1 MVVTVRRDFTMSHHR
16 TFEILTAE
24 PVPSRRKPRH
34 RSDEEKARLVAEA
47 FSPGG
52 NVSAVA
58 RSEGLDPSQLYA
70 WRRKALSSGMVAP
83 LTEAASKPFT
93 QGWPLRTSF
102 QIVGKSDPFLLSALH
117 ARMRFKTASVM
128 VRIYRHRR
136 EWI

>member
-1 MVVTVRRDFTMSHHR
+1 MSDSVNHHR

-47 FSPGG
+47 FSPRR

-83 LTEAASKPFT
+83 LTKGASKPATFT
-93 QGWPLRTSF
+93 RFEAVGSDTVEIVIGDAVVRAGGDVDPDHLAKVLR
-102 QIVGKSDPFLLSALH
+102 A
-117 ARMRFKTASVM
+117 
-128 VRIYRHRR
+128 VRKA
-136 EWI
+136 

>member
-1 MVVTVRRDFTMSHHR
+1 MSHHR

-58 RSEGLDPSQLYA
+58 RSEGLNACPSGGPA
-70 WRRKALSSGMVAP
+70 PSSVA
-83 LTEAASKPFT
+83 
-93 QGWPLRTSF
+93 R
-102 QIVGKSDPFLLSALH
+102 
-117 ARMRFKTASVM
+117 
-128 VRIYRHRR
+128 
-136 EWI
+136 

>member
-1 MVVTVRRDFTMSHHR
+1 MSHHR

-83 LTEAASKPFT
+83 LTEGASKPAKFT
-93 QGWPLRTSF
+93 CFEAVGSDTVE
-102 QIVGKSDPFLLSALH
+102 IVIGDAVVRAGGDVDPDRL
-117 ARMRFKTASVM
+117 ARIIRA
-128 VRIYRHRR
+128 VRKA
-136 EWI
+136 

>member
-1 MVVTVRRDFTMSHHR
+1 MSDSMSHHR

-83 LTEAASKPFT
+83 LTEGASKPAKFT
-93 QGWPLRTSF
+93 RFEAVGSDTVE
-102 QIVGKSDPFLLSALH
+102 IVIGDAVVRAGGDVDPDRL
-117 ARMRFKTASVM
+117 ARIIRA
-128 VRIYRHRR
+128 VRKA
-136 EWI
+136 

>member
-1 MVVTVRRDFTMSHHR
+1 MNHAENPVSDSVNHHR

-47 FSPGG
+47 FSPRG

-83 LTEAASKPFT
+83 LTAGASKPAKFT
-93 QGWPLRTSF
+93 RFEAVGSDTVEIVIGDAVVRAGGDVDPDHLAKVLR
-102 QIVGKSDPFLLSALH
+102 A
-117 ARMRFKTASVM
+117 
-128 VRIYRHRR
+128 VRKA
-136 EWI
+136 